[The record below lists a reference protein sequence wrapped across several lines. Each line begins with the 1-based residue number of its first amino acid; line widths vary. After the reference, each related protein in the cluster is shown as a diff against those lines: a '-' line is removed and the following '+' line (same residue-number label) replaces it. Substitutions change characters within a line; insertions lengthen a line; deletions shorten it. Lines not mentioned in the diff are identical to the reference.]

1 MIEVDHLTKSYGPVA
16 AIRDV
21 SFTVSPGQI
30 VGFLGPNG
38 AGKSTTMRILAC
50 FMPASSGAAR
60 VAGYDVFRQSMEVRR
75 RIGYLPE
82 NVPLY
87 TDMRVA
93 AYLDFVAEVK
103 GVGRAE
109 RRRRVADVMDRCMV
123 ADVQNR
129 LIGKLSK
136 GYRQRVGLAQAI
148 VNDPEV
154 LILDEPTIGLD
165 PKQITEIRSL
175 IKSLAGQHTVI
186 LSTHILPEVSMVCG
200 GVVLINQGGDDAR
213 GGLHPGRRGR
223 GIRGVGGRR
232 GRRGG
237 HGVVKIWA
245 IFKKEMR
252 LYFTSPVAWVVFTI
266 FLLIG
271 GYFFYSIFAFFT
283 LASMQSAMNPAMAR
297 DLNVTD
303 SVMRPLFSNISVIL
317 LLLLPLVTM
326 RLFAEER
333 RSGTI
338 ELLLTYPVRDGA
350 VLAGKYL
357 AALALYAIMIG
368 LTLLYPG
375 IVVYFA
381 RLEWGPILTGYLGLL
396 LMGATFI
403 AVGVFASSLTE
414 NQIVAAITTFGALL
428 IFWILGWSADYAG
441 GTAGRV
447 LQFLSILEHNDSF
460 SKGVL
465 DTKDVLY
472 YVNFTVLALFLTSRS
487 LEARRWKG

>member
-1 MIEVDHLTKSYGPVA
+1 
-16 AIRDV
+16 
-21 SFTVSPGQI
+21 
-30 VGFLGPNG
+30 
-38 AGKSTTMRILAC
+38 
-50 FMPASSGAAR
+50 
-60 VAGYDVFRQSMEVRR
+60 
-75 RIGYLPE
+75 
-82 NVPLY
+82 
-87 TDMRVA
+87 
-93 AYLDFVAEVK
+93 
-103 GVGRAE
+103 
-109 RRRRVADVMDRCMV
+109 
-123 ADVQNR
+123 
-129 LIGKLSK
+129 
-136 GYRQRVGLAQAI
+136 
-148 VNDPEV
+148 
-154 LILDEPTIGLD
+154 
-165 PKQITEIRSL
+165 
-175 IKSLAGQHTVI
+175 
-186 LSTHILPEVSMVCG
+186 
-200 GVVLINQGGDDAR
+200 
-213 GGLHPGRRGR
+213 
-223 GIRGVGGRR
+223 
-232 GRRGG
+232 
-237 HGVVKIWA
+237 VKIWA

-266 FLLIG
+266 FLLIA

-283 LASMQSAMNPAMAR
+283 LASMQSAMNPQMGR

-317 LLLLPLVTM
+317 LLLMPLVTM

-333 RSGTI
+333 RAGTI

-357 AALALYAIMIG
+357 SALALYAIMIA

-414 NQIVAAITTFGALL
+414 NQIVAAITTFGVLL

-441 GTAGRV
+441 GTAGKV

-472 YVNFTVLALFLTSRS
+472 YLNFTVLALFLTLRS

>member
-1 MIEVDHLTKSYGPVA
+1 
-16 AIRDV
+16 
-21 SFTVSPGQI
+21 
-30 VGFLGPNG
+30 
-38 AGKSTTMRILAC
+38 
-50 FMPASSGAAR
+50 
-60 VAGYDVFRQSMEVRR
+60 
-75 RIGYLPE
+75 
-82 NVPLY
+82 
-87 TDMRVA
+87 
-93 AYLDFVAEVK
+93 
-103 GVGRAE
+103 
-109 RRRRVADVMDRCMV
+109 
-123 ADVQNR
+123 
-129 LIGKLSK
+129 
-136 GYRQRVGLAQAI
+136 
-148 VNDPEV
+148 
-154 LILDEPTIGLD
+154 
-165 PKQITEIRSL
+165 
-175 IKSLAGQHTVI
+175 
-186 LSTHILPEVSMVCG
+186 
-200 GVVLINQGGDDAR
+200 
-213 GGLHPGRRGR
+213 
-223 GIRGVGGRR
+223 
-232 GRRGG
+232 
-237 HGVVKIWA
+237 VKIWA

-266 FLLIG
+266 FLLIA

-283 LASMQSAMNPAMAR
+283 LASMQSAMNPQMGR

-317 LLLLPLVTM
+317 LLLMPLVTM

-333 RSGTI
+333 RAGTI
-338 ELLLTYPVRDGA
+338 ELLLTFPVRDGA

-357 AALALYAIMIG
+357 AALGLYAIMIA

-441 GTAGRV
+441 GTAGKV

-472 YVNFTVLALFLTSRS
+472 YLNFTVLALFLTLRS

>member
-1 MIEVDHLTKSYGPVA
+1 
-16 AIRDV
+16 
-21 SFTVSPGQI
+21 
-30 VGFLGPNG
+30 
-38 AGKSTTMRILAC
+38 
-50 FMPASSGAAR
+50 
-60 VAGYDVFRQSMEVRR
+60 
-75 RIGYLPE
+75 
-82 NVPLY
+82 
-87 TDMRVA
+87 
-93 AYLDFVAEVK
+93 
-103 GVGRAE
+103 
-109 RRRRVADVMDRCMV
+109 
-123 ADVQNR
+123 
-129 LIGKLSK
+129 
-136 GYRQRVGLAQAI
+136 
-148 VNDPEV
+148 
-154 LILDEPTIGLD
+154 
-165 PKQITEIRSL
+165 
-175 IKSLAGQHTVI
+175 
-186 LSTHILPEVSMVCG
+186 
-200 GVVLINQGGDDAR
+200 
-213 GGLHPGRRGR
+213 
-223 GIRGVGGRR
+223 
-232 GRRGG
+232 
-237 HGVVKIWA
+237 VKIWA

-266 FLLIG
+266 FLLIA

-283 LASMQSAMNPAMAR
+283 LASMQSMMNPQMGR

-303 SVMRPLFSNISVIL
+303 SVMRPLFSNVSVIL

-333 RSGTI
+333 RAGTI

-357 AALALYAIMIG
+357 AALALYAIMIA
-368 LTLLYPG
+368 LTLLYPV

-441 GTAGRV
+441 GTAGKV

-472 YVNFTVLALFLTSRS
+472 YLNFTLLALFLTLRS
-487 LEARRWKG
+487 LEARRWNG

>member
-1 MIEVDHLTKSYGPVA
+1 
-16 AIRDV
+16 
-21 SFTVSPGQI
+21 
-30 VGFLGPNG
+30 
-38 AGKSTTMRILAC
+38 
-50 FMPASSGAAR
+50 
-60 VAGYDVFRQSMEVRR
+60 
-75 RIGYLPE
+75 
-82 NVPLY
+82 
-87 TDMRVA
+87 
-93 AYLDFVAEVK
+93 
-103 GVGRAE
+103 
-109 RRRRVADVMDRCMV
+109 
-123 ADVQNR
+123 
-129 LIGKLSK
+129 
-136 GYRQRVGLAQAI
+136 
-148 VNDPEV
+148 
-154 LILDEPTIGLD
+154 
-165 PKQITEIRSL
+165 
-175 IKSLAGQHTVI
+175 
-186 LSTHILPEVSMVCG
+186 
-200 GVVLINQGGDDAR
+200 
-213 GGLHPGRRGR
+213 
-223 GIRGVGGRR
+223 
-232 GRRGG
+232 
-237 HGVVKIWA
+237 VKIWA

-252 LYFTSPVAWVVFTI
+252 LYFTSPVAWVVLTI
-266 FLLIG
+266 FLLIA

-283 LASMQSAMNPAMAR
+283 QASIQSAMNPQMGR

-317 LLLLPLVTM
+317 LLLMPLVTM

-333 RSGTI
+333 RAGTI

-357 AALALYAIMIG
+357 AALGLYAIMIG
-368 LTLLYPG
+368 LTLLYPA

-381 RLEWGPILTGYLGLL
+381 RLEWGPVFTGYLGLL

-460 SKGVL
+460 SKGVI

-472 YVNFTVLALFLTSRS
+472 YLNFTVLALFLTLRS

>member
-1 MIEVDHLTKSYGPVA
+1 
-16 AIRDV
+16 
-21 SFTVSPGQI
+21 
-30 VGFLGPNG
+30 
-38 AGKSTTMRILAC
+38 
-50 FMPASSGAAR
+50 
-60 VAGYDVFRQSMEVRR
+60 
-75 RIGYLPE
+75 
-82 NVPLY
+82 
-87 TDMRVA
+87 
-93 AYLDFVAEVK
+93 
-103 GVGRAE
+103 
-109 RRRRVADVMDRCMV
+109 
-123 ADVQNR
+123 
-129 LIGKLSK
+129 
-136 GYRQRVGLAQAI
+136 
-148 VNDPEV
+148 
-154 LILDEPTIGLD
+154 
-165 PKQITEIRSL
+165 
-175 IKSLAGQHTVI
+175 
-186 LSTHILPEVSMVCG
+186 
-200 GVVLINQGGDDAR
+200 
-213 GGLHPGRRGR
+213 
-223 GIRGVGGRR
+223 
-232 GRRGG
+232 
-237 HGVVKIWA
+237 VKIWA

-266 FLLIG
+266 FLLIA

-283 LASMQSAMNPAMAR
+283 LASMQSAMNPQMGR

-317 LLLLPLVTM
+317 LLLMPLVTM

-333 RSGTI
+333 RAGTI

-357 AALALYAIMIG
+357 SALGLYAIMIA

-414 NQIVAAITTFGALL
+414 NQIVAAITTFGVLL

-441 GTAGRV
+441 GTAGKV

-472 YVNFTVLALFLTSRS
+472 YLNFTVLALFLTLRS

>member
-1 MIEVDHLTKSYGPVA
+1 M
-16 AIRDV
+16 
-21 SFTVSPGQI
+21 
-30 VGFLGPNG
+30 
-38 AGKSTTMRILAC
+38 
-50 FMPASSGAAR
+50 
-60 VAGYDVFRQSMEVRR
+60 
-75 RIGYLPE
+75 
-82 NVPLY
+82 
-87 TDMRVA
+87 
-93 AYLDFVAEVK
+93 
-103 GVGRAE
+103 
-109 RRRRVADVMDRCMV
+109 
-123 ADVQNR
+123 
-129 LIGKLSK
+129 
-136 GYRQRVGLAQAI
+136 
-148 VNDPEV
+148 
-154 LILDEPTIGLD
+154 
-165 PKQITEIRSL
+165 
-175 IKSLAGQHTVI
+175 
-186 LSTHILPEVSMVCG
+186 
-200 GVVLINQGGDDAR
+200 
-213 GGLHPGRRGR
+213 
-223 GIRGVGGRR
+223 
-232 GRRGG
+232 
-237 HGVVKIWA
+237 KIWA

-252 LYFTSPVAWVVFTI
+252 LYFTSPVAWVVLTI
-266 FLLIG
+266 FLLIA

-283 LASMQSAMNPAMAR
+283 QASIQSAMNPQMGR

-317 LLLLPLVTM
+317 LLLMPLVTM

-333 RSGTI
+333 RAGTI

-357 AALALYAIMIG
+357 AALGLYAIMIG
-368 LTLLYPG
+368 LTLLYPA

-381 RLEWGPILTGYLGLL
+381 RLEWGPVFTGYLGLL

-460 SKGVL
+460 SKGVI

-472 YVNFTVLALFLTSRS
+472 YLNFTVLALFLTLRS

>member
-1 MIEVDHLTKSYGPVA
+1 M
-16 AIRDV
+16 
-21 SFTVSPGQI
+21 
-30 VGFLGPNG
+30 
-38 AGKSTTMRILAC
+38 
-50 FMPASSGAAR
+50 
-60 VAGYDVFRQSMEVRR
+60 
-75 RIGYLPE
+75 
-82 NVPLY
+82 
-87 TDMRVA
+87 
-93 AYLDFVAEVK
+93 
-103 GVGRAE
+103 
-109 RRRRVADVMDRCMV
+109 
-123 ADVQNR
+123 
-129 LIGKLSK
+129 
-136 GYRQRVGLAQAI
+136 
-148 VNDPEV
+148 
-154 LILDEPTIGLD
+154 
-165 PKQITEIRSL
+165 
-175 IKSLAGQHTVI
+175 
-186 LSTHILPEVSMVCG
+186 
-200 GVVLINQGGDDAR
+200 
-213 GGLHPGRRGR
+213 
-223 GIRGVGGRR
+223 
-232 GRRGG
+232 
-237 HGVVKIWA
+237 KIWA

-266 FLLIG
+266 FLLIA

-283 LASMQSAMNPAMAR
+283 LASMQSAMNPQMGR

-317 LLLLPLVTM
+317 LLLMPLVTM

-333 RSGTI
+333 RAGTI

-357 AALALYAIMIG
+357 SALALYAIMIA

-441 GTAGRV
+441 GTAGKV

-472 YVNFTVLALFLTSRS
+472 YLNFTVLALFLTLRS

>member
-1 MIEVDHLTKSYGPVA
+1 
-16 AIRDV
+16 
-21 SFTVSPGQI
+21 
-30 VGFLGPNG
+30 
-38 AGKSTTMRILAC
+38 
-50 FMPASSGAAR
+50 
-60 VAGYDVFRQSMEVRR
+60 
-75 RIGYLPE
+75 
-82 NVPLY
+82 
-87 TDMRVA
+87 
-93 AYLDFVAEVK
+93 
-103 GVGRAE
+103 
-109 RRRRVADVMDRCMV
+109 
-123 ADVQNR
+123 
-129 LIGKLSK
+129 
-136 GYRQRVGLAQAI
+136 
-148 VNDPEV
+148 
-154 LILDEPTIGLD
+154 
-165 PKQITEIRSL
+165 
-175 IKSLAGQHTVI
+175 
-186 LSTHILPEVSMVCG
+186 
-200 GVVLINQGGDDAR
+200 
-213 GGLHPGRRGR
+213 
-223 GIRGVGGRR
+223 
-232 GRRGG
+232 
-237 HGVVKIWA
+237 VKIWA

-266 FLLIG
+266 FLLIA

-283 LASMQSAMNPAMAR
+283 LASMQSAMNPQMGR

-317 LLLLPLVTM
+317 LLLMPLVTM

-333 RSGTI
+333 RAGTI

-357 AALALYAIMIG
+357 AALGLYAIMIA

-441 GTAGRV
+441 GTAGKV

-472 YVNFTVLALFLTSRS
+472 YLNFTVLALFLTLRS